1 MAVDTKQQDQALA
14 RHSREELLE
23 LHHLM
28 LLNRRFEEKVGEMY
42 TRAKIGGFLH
52 LNIGEEATFVG
63 AIKALRKTDY
73 VYSTYREHGHAIAK
87 GVDPKRVMAELFG
100 RVDGTSGGRGGSM
113 HLFDEDVRFMGGY
126 AIVGGSI
133 PLAAGTALACKYRGT
148 DDVVMTIF
156 GD

>member
-1 MAVDTKQQDQALA
+1 MAIDTRTSDPALA
-14 RHSREELLE
+14 RHDRDELLA

-28 LLNRRFEEKVGEMY
+28 LLCRRFEEKVSEMY

-63 AIKALRKTDY
+63 AIKALRPTDY

-100 RVDGTSGGRGGSM
+100 RVDGTSKG
-113 HLFDEDVRFMGGY
+113 
-126 AIVGGSI
+126 
-133 PLAAGTALACKYRGT
+133 
-148 DDVVMTIF
+148 
-156 GD
+156 

>member
-1 MAVDTKQQDQALA
+1 MAVQTKSGDPALA
-14 RHSREELLE
+14 KHGRKRLLE

-28 LLNRRFEEKVGEMY
+28 LLCRRFEEKVSEMY

-63 AIKALRKTDY
+63 AIKALRPTDY

-87 GVDPKRVMAELFG
+87 GVDPKRVMAELYG

-113 HLFDEDVRFMGGY
+113 HLFDADKRFMGGY

-133 PLAAGTALACKYRGT
+133 ALAAG
-148 DDVVMTIF
+148 
-156 GD
+156 

>member
-1 MAVDTKQQDQALA
+1 MAIDTRTSDPALA
-14 RHSREELLE
+14 RHDREELLA

-28 LLNRRFEEKVGEMY
+28 LLARRFEEKVSEMY

-73 VYSTYREHGHAIAK
+73 VYSTYREHGHAISH

-100 RVDGTSGGRGGSM
+100 RVDGTSR
-113 HLFDEDVRFMGGY
+113 
-126 AIVGGSI
+126 
-133 PLAAGTALACKYRGT
+133 
-148 DDVVMTIF
+148 
-156 GD
+156 